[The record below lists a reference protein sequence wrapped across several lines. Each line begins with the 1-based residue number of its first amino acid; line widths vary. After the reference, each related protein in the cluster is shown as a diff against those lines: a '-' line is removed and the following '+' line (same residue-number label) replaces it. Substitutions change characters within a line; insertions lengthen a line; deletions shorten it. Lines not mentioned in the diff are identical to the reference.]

1 MAVHPLRPAI
11 HRRLGGPLPHQLA
24 NGTQDSLLAHI
35 AFISFSCENLIIS
48 GISCRFQQLSQSKR
62 QVSYALLTRPPSSTP
77 RRENRIDLHVLSIL
91 SAFILSQDQTLH
103 SNIFKVLRLSLHHLL
118 IASFLTCCFRNF
130 LTIFSIRLLMS
141 FCFSSAVFPAD
152 KYNSTTNFKLRQQLF
167 LFF

>member
-35 AFISFSCENLIIS
+35 AFIKSPCGNFIIS

-62 QVSYALLTRPPSSTP
+62 QVSYALLTRPPSSIP
-77 RRENRIDLHVLSIL
+77 RRKFRIDLHVLSIL

-103 SNIFKVLRLSLHHLL
+103 SNILNLTVLIYTFFYIPLIINGFVIFITSDYFLYSVVNVLL
-118 IASFLTCCFRNF
+118 LC
-130 LTIFSIRLLMS
+130 
-141 FCFSSAVFPAD
+141 SAVLPAEQI
-152 KYNSTTNFKLRQQLF
+152 L
-167 LFF
+167 